1 MNSRTR
7 RIRLATSLLMAFVLA
22 LSVGLMHGSAAAQE
36 VPPAAET
43 PSTTAPAPHGYSS
56 ARATMETFL
65 TSFYGDSGPD
75 LDKAATC
82 LDLSALSP
90 AVRSL
95 QGRELAG
102 LLKRVLD
109 RTRLVDV
116 ETMPDHPDGGPW
128 IFERYDSGS
137 VVISRGEGRR
147 WLFSR
152 DTVAALWRIHDEI
165 SDREIVAGVEEAR
178 DIVTPAMWVRNM
190 VPEALRTR
198 VILLEGWQW
207 IGVLAVIL
215 IGVIVSRIF
224 TAVAATAV
232 ERAIAHRFHEI
243 DKKLLAAT
251 IRPASVLLMVVLWGI
266 GALWLGL
273 PTVIFKIYVEGIVV
287 VAVVAAIVMV
297 YRLIDIAGAVAEQ
310 RTARTESRFDD
321 LLVPLIRKSLK
332 VLVVAIGL
340 VTVAGSVG
348 IEVAGLLAGLG
359 LGGLAFALAA
369 QDTVSNLFGSVTV
382 LLDRPFQ
389 VGDWIVA
396 GDVEGTVEEMGF
408 RSTRIRTF
416 YNSLITLPN
425 SNLIKASV
433 DNLGARSYRRW
444 STRLGIAYDTPP
456 GKVDAFCDGIRELIE
471 RHPYTRK
478 DYYHVYF
485 NEFGAA
491 SLEIMLYVFFVTP
504 DWSTELRERHR
515 LAVDILRLAHETGVE
530 FAFPTQTVYLRRED
544 RDVQESAGAGYPEVS
559 RDEGA
564 RARAA
569 ARQLVDDALG
579 GRVPPPVEF
588 ATPPEQDGGDGGE

>member
-1 MNSRTR
+1 MLVLSAGIPQGT
-7 RIRLATSLLMAFVLA
+7 AT
-22 LSVGLMHGSAAAQE
+22 AQE
-36 VPPAAET
+36 PRSAVVESPTA
-43 PSTTAPAPHGYSS
+43 APAPVPDAFSS
-56 ARATMETFL
+56 PRATMETFL
-65 TSFYGDSGPD
+65 TSFYGDEGPD
-75 LDKAATC
+75 LDRAVAC
-82 LDLSALSP
+82 LDLSGLSP

-102 LLKRVLD
+102 LLKRVID
-109 RTRLVDV
+109 RSRLVDFDTIP
-116 ETMPDHPDGGPW
+116 EDPEGGPW
-128 IFERYDSGS
+128 VFERYDSGS
-137 VVISRGEGRR
+137 VEISRADGRR

-152 DTVAALWRIHDEI
+152 ETVAALWEIHDEI
-165 SDREIVAGVEEAR
+165 SAREVVSGIEESH
-178 DIVTPAMWVRNM
+178 DIVTPAMRVRSM
-190 VPEALRTR
+190 VPETLRTR
-198 VILLEGWQW
+198 VVFLEGWQW
-207 IGVLAVIL
+207 IGVLVVIL
-215 IGVIVSRIF
+215 VGVITARIF
-224 TAVAATAV
+224 TAVAAAAV
-232 ERAIAHRFHEI
+232 DRAIARRFQQI
-243 DKKLLAAT
+243 DKRLLTAT

-273 PTVIFKIYVEGIVV
+273 PTVVFKVYVEGIIV
-287 VAVVAAIVMV
+287 VAVVAVIVMA
-297 YRLIDIAGAVAEQ
+297 YRFIDVASAVAER
-310 RTARTESRFDD
+310 RTDRTESGFDD

-382 LLDRPFQ
+382 LFDRPFQ
-389 VGDWIVA
+389 VGDWIVV

-425 SNLIKASV
+425 SNLIKVAV
-433 DNLGARSYRRW
+433 DNLGSRSYRRW

-456 GKVDAFCDGIRELIE
+456 EKVDAFCDGIRELIE

-491 SLEIMLYVFFVTP
+491 SLVIMLYVFFVTP
-504 DWSTELRERHR
+504 DWATELRERHR
-515 LAVDILRLAHETGVE
+515 LAVDILRLANEMDVE
-530 FAFPTQTVYLRRED
+530 FAFPTQTVYLRQED
-544 RDVQESAGAGYPEVS
+544 WAAPEPAGASYPDAS
-559 RDEGA
+559 RAEGK

-569 ARQLVDDALG
+569 ARRLVDDALSG
-579 GRVPPPVEF
+579 EAPPPVEF
-588 ATPPEQDGGDGGE
+588 TAPPDQDGGDAGE